1 MKWYASGGLTD
12 AAETG
17 TIIAFGEIE
26 SDEEVAVPRRTRTV
40 LIPVLVVVLLAGC
53 GATGNGNSTASSQG
67 RSSAAAIPSAARD
80 AALAVKVPPAVASDG
95 TLVIGTDAAYA
106 PIDFT
111 APDGQ
116 TIIGLDVDL
125 GTAIAQKLGLTARFV
140 NGSFD
145 GLIPGLLA
153 GRYELL
159 MAAFT
164 INKDRLQKVH
174 MVSYLSAG
182 TSLAVLM
189 GNPDKLSVD
198 KLCGRIVA
206 VQRGTLQVDDL
217 TARSATCTQAGQP
230 AITLRQFQNQT
241 DVTLALTAKRADA
254 MLADS
259 PVADYAVQ
267 QTHGQLEV
275 VGQPYSTAPYGV
287 VVPKNGGEYPQAVL
301 GALRALIDDGTY
313 QRILQKWGVQSG
325 AIPKPELDPAPAG
338 G

>member
-1 MKWYASGGLTD
+1 M
-12 AAETG
+12 
-17 TIIAFGEIE
+17 
-26 SDEEVAVPRRTRTV
+26 PRRMSVV
-40 LIPVLVVVLLAGC
+40 LIPVLVAVLLAGC
-53 GATGNGNSTASSQG
+53 GATGNGNNTGSPDG
-67 RSSAAAIPSAARD
+67 RSSAAEIPSVARD
-80 AALAVKVPPAVASDG
+80 AALAAKVPPAVASDG
-95 TLVIGTDAAYA
+95 TLVIGTDASYA

-145 GLIPGLLA
+145 GLIPGLVA

-164 INKDRLQKVH
+164 INNDRLQKVH

-182 TSLAVLM
+182 TSLAVLK

-198 KLCGRIVA
+198 QLCGRIVA
-206 VQRGTLQVDDL
+206 VQKGTVQVDDL
-217 TARSATCTQAGQP
+217 TVRSTTCTQAGQP
-230 AITLRQFQNQT
+230 AITLQQFQKQT
-241 DVTLALTAKRADA
+241 DATLALIAERADA

-259 PVADYAVQ
+259 PVTDYAVQ
-267 QTHGQLEV
+267 QTSGRLEV
-275 VGQPYSTAPYGV
+275 VGPPYSTAPYGV
-287 VVPKNGGEYPQAVL
+287 VVPKNSGEYPQALL
-301 GALRALIDDGTY
+301 GALQALIDDGTY
-313 QRILQKWGVQSG
+313 QRILQKWGVRSG
-325 AIPKPELDPAPAG
+325 AIPRPELDPVAAG

>member
-1 MKWYASGGLTD
+1 MH
-12 AAETG
+12 
-17 TIIAFGEIE
+17 
-26 SDEEVAVPRRTRTV
+26 RRMNTV
-40 LIPVLVVVLLAGC
+40 LILLLAAMLLAGC

-67 RSSAAAIPSAARD
+67 RGSAAAIPSAARD
-80 AALAVKVPPAVASDG
+80 AALAAKVPAAVASDG
-95 TLVIGTDAAYA
+95 TLVIGTDASYA

-116 TIIGLDVDL
+116 TIIGLDIDL
-125 GTAIAQKLGLTARFV
+125 GTAMAQKLGLTARFV

-145 GLIPGLLA
+145 GLVPGLSA

-159 MAAFT
+159 MSAFT
-164 INKDRLQKVH
+164 INKNRLQEVH

-182 TSLAVLM
+182 TSLAVLK
-189 GNPDKLSVD
+189 GNPDNLSVD
-198 KLCGRIVA
+198 KLCGQTVA
-206 VQRGTLQVDDL
+206 VQKGTVQVGDL

-230 AITLRQFQNQT
+230 AITLQQFQGQT
-241 DVTLALTAKRADA
+241 DVTLALTAQRADA

-259 PVADYAVQ
+259 PVVDYAVQ
-267 QTHGQLEV
+267 QTRGKLAV

-287 VVPKNGGEYPQAVL
+287 VVPKNSGEYPQALL

-313 QRILQKWGVQSG
+313 ERILQKWGVQSG
-325 AIPKPELDPAPAG
+325 AIPNPELDPAPAG

>member
-1 MKWYASGGLTD
+1 MPRRRSAVLISVL
-12 AAETG
+12 
-17 TIIAFGEIE
+17 
-26 SDEEVAVPRRTRTV
+26 VAV
-40 LIPVLVVVLLAGC
+40 LLVGC
-53 GATGNGNSTASSQG
+53 GATGNGNSTASSHG
-67 RSSAAAIPSAARD
+67 RSSTIAIPSATRD
-80 AALAVKVPPAVASDG
+80 AALAAKVPPAVASDG
-95 TLVIGTDAAYA
+95 TLVIGTAAAYP
-106 PIDFT
+106 PIIFT
-111 APDGQ
+111 APEGQ

-159 MAAFT
+159 MAGLT

-182 TSLAVLM
+182 TSLAVLK
-189 GNPDKLSVD
+189 GNPDQLSVG
-198 KLCGRIVA
+198 KLCGRTVA
-206 VQRGTLQVDDL
+206 VEKGTVQVGDL
-217 TARSATCTQAGQP
+217 MTRSTTCTQAGQP
-230 AITLRQFQNQT
+230 AITLQQFQHQT

-287 VVPKNGGEYPQAVL
+287 VVPKNSGEYPQAVL
-301 GALRALIDDGTY
+301 GALRVLIDDGTY
-313 QRILQKWGVQSG
+313 WRILQKWGVQSG
-325 AIPKPELDPAPAG
+325 ALPKPELDPVPAG

>member
-1 MKWYASGGLTD
+1 MVRIREKGLTD

-17 TIIAFGEIE
+17 TIIVFGEIE
-26 SDEEVAVPRRTRTV
+26 SDEEVVVPRRTSAA
-40 LIPVLVVVLLAGC
+40 LILVLVAVLLAGC

-67 RSSAAAIPSAARD
+67 RSPAIPSVARD
-80 AALAVKVPPAVASDG
+80 AALAAKVPPAVASDG
-95 TLVIGTDAAYA
+95 TLVIGTDASYA
-106 PIDFT
+106 PNEFT

-145 GLIPGLLA
+145 GLVPGLVA

-159 MAAFT
+159 MSSFT
-164 INKDRLQKVH
+164 INKARLQEVH

-182 TSLAVLM
+182 TSLAVSK

-198 KLCGRIVA
+198 KLCGRTVA
-206 VQRGTLQVDDL
+206 VQKGTIQVDDL
-217 TARSATCTQAGQP
+217 TVRSATCTQAGQP
-230 AITLRQFQNQT
+230 AITMRQFQNQT
-241 DVTLALTAKRADA
+241 DATLALTAKRADA

-267 QTHGQLEV
+267 QTGGQLEV

-287 VVPKNGGEYPQAVL
+287 VVPKNSGEYPQAVL
-301 GALRALIDDGTY
+301 GALQALVDDATY